1 MGYSRYIGGG
11 TTTSSGGLVHNVS
24 NPDNNSFTWLSPD
37 HIQIY
42 LSTAGQ
48 SLSSFEAALNAGTVN
63 LFNPSDGYVLA
74 GTTLTFTGLAASSQY
89 KFQIKRVT
97 PKLTH
102 FVDFTAGSPLT
113 EADLD
118 NSNKYALFRAQEL
131 EDEVSDKTISLAKM
145 KSTANITGDFVDTT
159 SAQTITNK
167 NFPDSTSV
175 FDGGSLSFSGD

>member
-1 MGYSRYIGGG
+1 M
-11 TTTSSGGLVHNVS
+11 
-24 NPDNNSFTWLSPD
+24 
-37 HIQIY
+37 
-42 LSTAGQ
+42 
-48 SLSSFEAALNAGTVN
+48 
-63 LFNPSDGYVLA
+63 
-74 GTTLTFTGLAASSQY
+74 
-89 KFQIKRVT
+89 
-97 PKLTH
+97 
-102 FVDFTAGSPLT
+102 DFTAGSPLT

>member
-1 MGYSRYIGGG
+1 MGYSSYIGDV

-42 LSTAGQ
+42 LSAAGQ

-97 PKLTH
+97 PKLPH
-102 FVDFTAGSPLT
+102 FVDLYFL
-113 EADLD
+113 
-118 NSNKYALFRAQEL
+118 
-131 EDEVSDKTISLAKM
+131 
-145 KSTANITGDFVDTT
+145 
-159 SAQTITNK
+159 
-167 NFPDSTSV
+167 
-175 FDGGSLSFSGD
+175 